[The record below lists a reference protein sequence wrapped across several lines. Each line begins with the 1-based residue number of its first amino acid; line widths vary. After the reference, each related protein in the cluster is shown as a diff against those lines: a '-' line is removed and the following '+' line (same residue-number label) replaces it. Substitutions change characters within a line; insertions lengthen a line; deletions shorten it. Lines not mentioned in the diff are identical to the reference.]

1 MKKPLKVLS
10 STALAAALMSS
21 SLVPAAVMAAED
33 QQEVNLDAVVLEN
46 DGKFYTAELESY
58 VEASTEQF
66 SMSEKFVQVGEKYFT
81 VEDFIE
87 AQVEAGNLDDTAKLL
102 QDSYKPVSVNIDG
115 KLIAEDGKWIYQD
128 EQPEDRLNETFF
140 YNVA

>member
-33 QQEVNLDAVVLEN
+33 QQQVSLDAVVLEN
-46 DGKFYTAELESY
+46 DGKLYTAELGNY
-58 VEASTEQF
+58 IEASTEQF
-66 SMSEKFVQVGEKYFT
+66 SMSEKYVQVGDKYFT

-87 AQVEAGNLDDTAKLL
+87 AQVEAGSLDETAKLL
-102 QDSYKPVSVNIDG
+102 QDSYKPVSLDIAG
-115 KLIAEDGKWIYQD
+115 QFIAEDGNWIYQD